1 MVGLDV
7 KIFLLLQEYERRTHQ
22 AHGDALAD
30 DDSDDNGELKRRLA
44 HSLDLVR

>member
-30 DDSDDNGELKRRLA
+30 DDSDDNGELEPFLTFGRYLI
-44 HSLDLVR
+44 